1 MGGSD
6 KRKKKFTVQGR
17 DTPVP
22 VGVVGERAGHPRR
35 LSVDCKASAG
45 EVDPRPPLSG
55 PTSGKKDERL
65 GENCDKV
72 PHKAGPSSCTSLA
85 NGRSQHGSTRRKNAL
100 DLELD
105 RDFPPLTP
113 VEKDIEI
120 GSEDPGSGTD
130 LDGELVSPSVSDV
143 KDSGEEFVAR
153 EDASEGSGEKQPV
166 SEEEEKD
173 TEPIGNQKTIQLS
186 AAALHNSIR
195 EKLGI
200 LRQIMEQICGA
211 NKQIYDYSHNTRNVA
226 GLLKKGSETI
236 RNQVERLDVTVRE
249 ITDVSTEAWKTYSTG
264 HFVKHMLQ
272 RKKQN
277 SDTGAYSL
285 GQARKAVVRNAA
297 AQTMVKRLER
307 TDIGIQTDEAFCVHM
322 VNKTDGDLREGF
334 KSQKG
339 KEIPLLTETVLKKK
353 KGPMKKPQ
361 KDENPMQGKAPQV
374 KDASPR
380 TENAE
385 NQSPLNLQNEKSE
398 LDKCSDTSLPQSDT
412 VYIEVSKSRKKMK
425 AARASIGAS
434 PLRRVQETNEKPL
447 LKRKNEAIMVKVQ
460 KEADFKKIYRQVLD
474 KAKDILRGTLRV
486 RKTREGH
493 VLFELNKE
501 TQSRRIAEE
510 VKTAIGGTFQVNALR
525 SITTLEVR
533 NLDPFMEKED
543 VQRSFSEAFGITSV
557 QEVKVKSLY
566 ATYTGTLRGIIEVPN
581 ALLPRNIDGCRFR
594 TGFNSAAVKVLPN
607 VVRCFR
613 CHNFGHISYVC
624 RELSSDQERCRRCG
638 SLEHRIVQCEQE
650 TRCFLCTEKGMKGH
664 KVRHVAG
671 SQICPCYKSVLQE
684 ARAGRQR

>member
-65 GENCDKV
+65 GENRDT

-100 DLELD
+100 DLKLD

-113 VEKDIEI
+113 VERDIEV

-130 LDGELVSPSVSDV
+130 LDGELVSPSVSDI

-153 EDASEGSGEKQPV
+153 EDVSEGSGEKQPV

-173 TEPIGNQKTIQLS
+173 TEPIGDQKTIQS
-186 AAALHNSIR
+186 PAALHNSIR

-200 LRQIMEQICGA
+200 LRQIIEQICGA

-236 RNQVERLDVTVRE
+236 RNQVERMDLTVRE

-285 GQARKAVVRNAA
+285 AQAGKAVVRNAA
-297 AQTMVKRLER
+297 AQTMAKRLER
-307 TDIGIQTDEAFCVHM
+307 TNMGIQTDEAFCVHM
-322 VNKTDGDLREGF
+322 AGKTDGNPREGS
-334 KSQKG
+334 KPQKG

-353 KGPMKKPQ
+353 KGPVKKPQ
-361 KDENPMQGKAPQV
+361 KDENPVQGKGPQG
-374 KDASPR
+374 KDMPLRA
-380 TENAE
+380 ENAE
-385 NQSPLNLQNEKSE
+385 NQSSLNLRNEKSE
-398 LDKCSDTSLPQSDT
+398 LDKRSDTSLPQSDT

-425 AARASIGAS
+425 AAQASIAAS
-434 PLRRVQETNEKPL
+434 PLRRAQETNEKPL

-533 NLDPFMEKED
+533 NLDPFMEKEEL
-543 VQRSFSEAFGITSV
+543 QRSFSEAFGITSV
-557 QEVKVKSLY
+557 QEVKIKSLY
-566 ATYTGTLRGIIEVPN
+566 STYTGTLRGIIEVPN

-594 TGFNSAAVKVLPN
+594 TGFNSAVVKVLPN

-624 RELSSDQERCRRCG
+624 RELSSNQERCRRCG

-671 SQICPCYKSVLQE
+671 SLICPCYKSVLQE
-684 ARAGRQR
+684 AKAGRQR

>member
-45 EVDPRPPLSG
+45 EVDPRPPLSE
-55 PTSGKKDERL
+55 PTSGKKDECL
-65 GENCDKV
+65 GENRDTL
-72 PHKAGPSSCTSLA
+72 HKAGPSSCTSLA
-85 NGRSQHGSTRRKNAL
+85 NRRSQHGSIRRKNAL
-100 DLELD
+100 DLKLD

-113 VEKDIEI
+113 VERDIEI
-120 GSEDPGSGTD
+120 GSEDPGSGTN
-130 LDGELVSPSVSDV
+130 LDGELVSPSVSYIKASGENFIVREDV
-143 KDSGEEFVAR
+143 LKGSGEEQSVF
-153 EDASEGSGEKQPV
+153 EGK
-166 SEEEEKD
+166 EKD
-173 TEPIGNQKTIQLS
+173 TKSVGHQKTIQLD
-186 AAALHNSIR
+186 LIMIYDFII
-195 EKLGI
+195 EKLAIFRHI
-200 LRQIMEQICGA
+200 LEKICDA
-211 NKQIYDYSHNTRNVA
+211 NKQIYDYTRNDNTRNIA
-226 GLLKKGSETI
+226 SLKKSSETI
-236 RNQVERLDVTVRE
+236 RNQMKVMDVAVQE
-249 ITDVSTEAWKTYSTG
+249 IMNLSTEIWKIYSTG
-264 HFVKHMLQ
+264 NLVKFVLH
-272 RKKQN
+272 N
-277 SDTGAYSL
+277 SDADAYFL
-285 GQARKAVVRNAA
+285 AQVKKAMVRNAA
-297 AQTMVKRLER
+297 VQTMAKRLER
-307 TDIGIQTDEAFCVHM
+307 TDMCIQTDEAFCVHM
-322 VNKTDGDLREGF
+322 VDKTDGEPREES
-334 KSQKG
+334 KPQKE
-339 KEIPLLTETVLKKK
+339 KESLFLTETVFKKK
-353 KGPMKKPQ
+353 KDPVKKPQ
-361 KDENPMQGKAPQV
+361 KDENPVQGKGAQGKYMPL
-374 KDASPR
+374 R

-385 NQSPLNLQNEKSE
+385 TQSPLNLRNEKSE
-398 LDKCSDTSLPQSDT
+398 LGKRSDTLLPQLDT

-425 AARASIGAS
+425 TAQASIAAF
-434 PLRRVQETNEKPL
+434 PLRRAQETNEKPL

-460 KEADFKKIYRQVLD
+460 KEADFKNIYRQVLD

-501 TQSRRIAEE
+501 SQSQKIAEE
-510 VKTAIGGTFQVNALR
+510 VKTAIGDTFQVNALR

-533 NLDPFMEKED
+533 NLDPFVEKED

-566 ATYTGTLRGIIEVPN
+566 STYTGTLRGIIEVPN

-594 TGFNSAAVKVLPN
+594 TGFNSAVVKVLPN

-624 RELSSDQERCRRCG
+624 KELSSGQERCRRCG
-638 SLEHRIVQCEQE
+638 SFEHRIVQCKQE

-664 KVRHVAG
+664 KVKHVAG

-684 ARAGRQR
+684 ARAGSQR

>member
-55 PTSGKKDERL
+55 PTSGKKNERS
-65 GENCDKV
+65 GENYDT
-72 PHKAGPSSCTSLA
+72 PHKAGSSSCTSLA
-85 NGRSQHGSTRRKNAL
+85 NGRSQHGSTRRKNTL

-113 VEKDIEI
+113 VERDIEV

-130 LDGELVSPSVSDV
+130 FDGELVSPSVSDI
-143 KDSGEEFVAR
+143 KDSGEEFVAK

-173 TEPIGNQKTIQLS
+173 TESVSDKKAMQLS
-186 AAALHNSIR
+186 PAALHNSIR

-236 RNQVERLDVTVRE
+236 RNQVERMDVTVRE

-277 SDTGAYSL
+277 SVTDTGAYSL

-297 AQTMVKRLER
+297 AQTMVKR
-307 TDIGIQTDEAFCVHM
+307 TDMGIQTDEAFCVHM
-322 VNKTDGDLREGF
+322 IDKTDGDPREGS
-334 KSQKG
+334 KPQKG
-339 KEIPLLTETVLKKK
+339 KEIPLLMETVLKKK

-361 KDENPMQGKAPQV
+361 KDENHMQEKALQGKDVSSRA
-374 KDASPR
+374 
-380 TENAE
+380 ENAE
-385 NQSPLNLQNEKSE
+385 NQSSRNETSE
-398 LDKCSDTSLPQSDT
+398 LDKRSDTSLPQSDT

-425 AARASIGAS
+425 AARASIGVS
-434 PLRRVQETNEKPL
+434 PLRKAQETNEKPL

-543 VQRSFSEAFGITSV
+543 VQKSFSEAFGITSV

-624 RELSSDQERCRRCG
+624 RELNSDQERCRRCG
-638 SLEHRIVQCEQE
+638 SLEHHIVQCEQE
-650 TRCFLCTEKGMKGH
+650 TKCFLCTEKGMKGH

-684 ARAGRQR
+684 AKAGRQR